1 MNMKQLVNLKL
12 KILIIS
18 KTKMG
23 AYICFNYKKYIYDDV
38 DLTQETPYMSKNKSA
53 LICKST
59 TKFLIMSVCMN
70 SNNGSSLIKF

>member
-1 MNMKQLVNLKL
+1 MKQLVNLKL

-23 AYICFNYKKYIYDDV
+23 IYICFNYKKYIYDDV

-59 TKFLIMSVCMN
+59 TKFLIMSVYEQ
-70 SNNGSSLIKF
+70 